1 MRFFHPQ
8 NWRLFGRNTSSTFSK
23 IKQIS
28 LNSKSGC
35 YCIISSLQNARI
47 ANPRQR
53 GIGVI
58 NANLNRPRCKR
69 GRGGAR
75 TTNPRH
81 LFAFLANNFNT
92 GVINANLNRPRCKRG
107 RGGHGLQICAIDGR
121 RFIFSLT
128 TTKSKNCVI
137 SYKKTEP

>member
-1 MRFFHPQ
+1 MRFFHPE
-8 NWRLFGRNTSSTFSK
+8 NWRLFGRNTSSTYSK

-35 YCIISSLQNARI
+35 YCIISSL
-47 ANPRQR
+47 
-53 GIGVI
+53 
-58 NANLNRPRCKR
+58 LN
-69 GRGGAR
+69 AR